1 MDSSSSQQDTPDGS
15 SSSSS
20 SSSVTVTGR
29 NPAKKPRRTVS
40 SVSDYEEDMFNSLI
54 MSSKSG
60 TRKDANDRGPKYPVL
75 GDSLVLYYPNESE
88 KYSPGEGK
96 ENGYV
101 PVVVHPKLVTGRQ
114 NKTDEKLTD
123 KQVKGLRFL
132 WKKFHDGQGCIL
144 AHEMGLGKV
153 RPSLNLLLACMS
165 EINLDSYKVS
175 TVL

>member
-1 MDSSSSQQDTPDGS
+1 MDSSSSQQDTPNGSSS

-20 SSSVTVTGR
+20 SSSVTVNGR
-29 NPAKKPRRTVS
+29 NPAKKPRRTVF
-40 SVSDYEEDMFNSLI
+40 DKAMFSSLI

-60 TRKDANDRGPKYPVL
+60 IRKDANDRGPKYAVL
-75 GDSLVLYYPNESE
+75 DDSLVLYDPMESE

-114 NKTDEKLTD
+114 TKTDEKLTD

-153 RPSLNLLLACMS
+153 TLAHAAALS
-165 EINLDSYKVS
+165 I
-175 TVL
+175 

>member
-15 SSSSS
+15 SSSSPS
-20 SSSVTVTGR
+20 PSSSVTADGR
-29 NPAKKPRRTVS
+29 NPAKKPRRTVF
-40 SVSDYEEDMFNSLI
+40 DKTLFNTLI
-54 MSSKSG
+54 KGPKSG
-60 TRKDANDRGPKYPVL
+60 IRKDGNDRGPKYSVL
-75 GDSLVLYYPNESE
+75 GDSLVLYDPMESE

-132 WKKFHDGQGCIL
+132 WKKFHDGLGCIL

-153 RPSLNLLLACMS
+153 RLAHAAFRS
-165 EINLDSYKVS
+165 NSIY
-175 TVL
+175 